1 MRIVSG
7 LLQIILFV
15 AVIGVALIVA
25 GIIANRLPLLEPPG
39 LMTRLSVY
47 LNTNVAETTP
57 DSSFPELQPRRSAA
71 PPELL
76 FDLARRAAQGLGWE
90 ITVLDAEKKEIQ
102 AIVTTK
108 IWKFKDDVTITIKPT
123 QPNGSELWIRSASR
137 VGKGDLGANTRH
149 ILDLEMAVNVTA
161 PDSARLITPQ
171 EIEQRQQPGVEQ

>member
-15 AVIGVALIVA
+15 AVVGVALIVA

-47 LNTNVAETTP
+47 LNTNVAETMA

-76 FDLARRAAQGLGWE
+76 LDIARRAAQGLGWE

-102 AIVTTK
+102 AVVTTK
-108 IWKFKDDVTITIKPT
+108 IWKFKDDVTITIKPA
-123 QPNGSELWIRSASR
+123 QPNGSELWVRSASR

-161 PDSARLITPQ
+161 PASARLVTPQ